1 MDAPV
6 KMIFPGHSRISLWH
20 KNVAGIAGSRSAPR
34 GYEESYSRTGILLRS
49 FTDALQILQNS
60 SMILESDNP
69 GGFNR
74 HNVLFQKTSINPA
87 IRGYQSIKF
96 GFQSGLLIIKIAVG
110 NTGIIEL
117 II

>member
-49 FTDALQILQNS
+49 FTDALQMLYRCFADTAK
-60 SMILESDNP
+60 LVDD
-69 GGFNR
+69 FR
-74 HNVLFQKTSINPA
+74 K
-87 IRGYQSIKF
+87 
-96 GFQSGLLIIKIAVG
+96 
-110 NTGIIEL
+110 
-117 II
+117 